1 VISVPAGG
9 VMHDVTT
16 DTGGGLTAPRLMQF
30 VPNTDFGVE
39 VKFDSTVSVYEVIQG
54 LIIEQDSNDYIRFDF
69 YYDGTATHIYSGSFT
84 NGALGTLS
92 TEGRK
97 NTVISSGVLTAPLYM
112 RVKRVGNTWTLSYST
127 NGTTWTQHHQFT
139 RSMTVKAVGPFGANP
154 QPAATPP
161 TFSPKVDYFRSI
173 GTGI

>member
-1 VISVPAGG
+1 
-9 VMHDVTT
+9 MHDVTT

-39 VKFDSTVSVYEVIQG
+39 VKFDSTVSAYEVIQG
-54 LIIEQDSNDYIRFDF
+54 IIIEQDSNDYIRFDF
-69 YYDGTATHIYSGSFT
+69 YYDGTSTHIYSGSF
-84 NGALGTLS
+84 NSGVLGTS
-92 TEGRK
+92 SAEGRK
-97 NTVISSGVLTAPLYM
+97 NTVISSGVLNAPLYL

-161 TFSPKVDYFRSI
+161 AFSPKVDYFRSI